1 MDVQKGRRSPSRGR
15 TQHWLGRQGRAERE
29 RRDVSSI
36 GSISNPADLTNPT
49 DNGGI
54 VIPGLK
60 IALGSWILF
69 VTSSIIG
76 FKNSLKSSNKHV
88 TFFSL
93 IS

>member
-1 MDVQKGRRSPSRGR
+1 MDVQKGRRSPSRGS

-36 GSISNPADLTNPT
+36 IESILNPTDLTNPT

-69 VTSSIIG
+69 VTLGIIG
-76 FKNSLKSSNKHV
+76 FKNSQL
-88 TFFSL
+88 
-93 IS
+93 

>member
-1 MDVQKGRRSPSRGR
+1 MQKGRRSPSRGR

-29 RRDVSSI
+29 RSDVSSI

-54 VIPGLK
+54 GIPGLK

-69 VTSSIIG
+69 VTLGIIG
-76 FKNSLKSSNKHV
+76 FKNSQL
-88 TFFSL
+88 
-93 IS
+93 